1 MQAPAS
7 ENSTL
12 SSEPPTSRRQ
22 WWFGLTVSW
31 VLSLAFMLYFLDK
44 GWIPHD
50 DGSLAHG
57 AERVLAGE
65 VPHRDFV
72 DGYTGGVNYLNALAF
87 KIWGIRLLA
96 IRYALFV
103 VFACWV
109 PIFYRVA
116 SRFAAPVGASC
127 LTMIAAFWSV
137 PNYPAAMPSWY
148 NLFLATAGVNA
159 LLEYAATRRRSRL
172 VLAGLLGG
180 LSILAKTHGALFV
193 AAGLLFLIYEESA
206 KNEPREGGKTAIV
219 LQLFPIAILACG
231 VLAFLAISWSRR
243 SLLDVYQFAIPGLTM
258 IGLVARRFVRSGS
271 RGDTS
276 ARIITAS
283 VFYLAGTLVPV
294 VAFVGF
300 YAAEHALPSL
310 ARDILILPT
319 RSIEGAS
326 IVPSIPVALIPIAMV
341 MFAVVDVGKR
351 RVPLRVFQGAV
362 GWAGLLIML
371 VPKTAAVVESFIWV
385 SLAEATPV
393 IVPLLAW
400 AVIRSETRGVNAR
413 SRSQS
418 VLVGSVAALCSLVQ
432 YPFAAPI
439 YFAYSL
445 PLLVLAVAALLRDT
459 SFVSRRSQ
467 AALAGFY
474 LGFGALYIAPMA
486 LPGLRGLVV
495 RDETSI
501 LALPRGGLRIDT
513 SHARIYPEA
522 VELLRTHAASE
533 VIYAGPDAPELY
545 FLTALK
551 NPTPAMFDYLV
562 MDSLFHQTLVQ
573 NLDSFGVNAVAI
585 RKRVVH
591 SPPLEPEVL
600 SALATKFPVE
610 RDIGRFIIRWR

>member
-1 MQAPAS
+1 
-7 ENSTL
+7 
-12 SSEPPTSRRQ
+12 
-22 WWFGLTVSW
+22 
-31 VLSLAFMLYFLDK
+31 
-44 GWIPHD
+44 
-50 DGSLAHG
+50 
-57 AERVLAGE
+57 
-65 VPHRDFV
+65 
-72 DGYTGGVNYLNALAF
+72 
-87 KIWGIRLLA
+87 
-96 IRYALFV
+96 
-103 VFACWV
+103 
-109 PIFYRVA
+109 
-116 SRFAAPVGASC
+116 
-127 LTMIAAFWSV
+127 
-137 PNYPAAMPSWY
+137 
-148 NLFLATAGVNA
+148 
-159 LLEYAATRRRSRL
+159 
-172 VLAGLLGG
+172 
-180 LSILAKTHGALFV
+180 
-193 AAGLLFLIYEESA
+193 
-206 KNEPREGGKTAIV
+206 
-219 LQLFPIAILACG
+219 
-231 VLAFLAISWSRR
+231 
-243 SLLDVYQFAIPGLTM
+243 
-258 IGLVARRFVRSGS
+258 
-271 RGDTS
+271 
-276 ARIITAS
+276 
-283 VFYLAGTLVPV
+283 
-294 VAFVGF
+294 
-300 YAAEHALPSL
+300 
-310 ARDILILPT
+310 
-319 RSIEGAS
+319 
-326 IVPSIPVALIPIAMV
+326 
-341 MFAVVDVGKR
+341 
-351 RVPLRVFQGAV
+351 
-362 GWAGLLIML
+362 
-371 VPKTAAVVESFIWV
+371 
-385 SLAEATPV
+385 
-393 IVPLLAW
+393 
-400 AVIRSETRGVNAR
+400 
-413 SRSQS
+413 
-418 VLVGSVAALCSLVQ
+418 VAALCSLVQ